1 MSKDQREIDQH
12 VLKRYEI
19 IQMLGKGA
27 YGIVWK
33 AIDKK
38 TKEQVALK
46 KIFDAFQ
53 NATDAQRTFREIMFL
68 QALKHDN
75 IITMKNVH
83 KADNDKDIYL
93 TFEYMET
100 DLHAVIRAG
109 ILEDIHKSYI
119 IYQLLKTLKYLHSGE
134 LLHRDIKPA
143 NLLLNAECH
152 MKVADFGLAR
162 SIANLEREQAAKPVL
177 TDYIATRWYRAPEIL
192 LGSTRY
198 TKGVDMW
205 SIGCILGELLAG
217 KPMFPGTSTMNQL
230 ERIIAVTGAPTKSD
244 IVAIN
249 SPFAETMLE
258 NLPEVRTKD
267 LGQMFPK
274 ATTDA
279 LDMMR
284 KLLYFNPTKRLDSD
298 SGLKHP
304 FVSMFHDPHHET
316 VCPAAV
322 TIPFDDDTKYSVQ
335 EYRDKLYNEISK
347 RKREL
352 RKEKEKQREQ
362 RDRDRRS
369 SRDGAHHGAHER
381 RQGSRTESH
390 GHRSSAY

>member
-1 MSKDQREIDQH
+1 MSKDQREIDPH
-12 VLKRYEI
+12 VLKRYQV

-27 YGIVWK
+27 YGIVWL
-33 AIDKK
+33 AMDTKK
-38 TKEQVALK
+38 KERVALK

-68 QALKHDN
+68 QSVKHDN

-119 IYQLLKTLKYLHSGE
+119 VYQLLKTLKYLHSGE

-152 MKVADFGLAR
+152 VKVADFGLAR
-162 SIANLEREQAAKPVL
+162 SIANLDKDQAAKPVL

-192 LGSTRY
+192 LGSTKY

-230 ERIIAVTGAPTKSD
+230 ERIIAVTGVPSKAD
-244 IVAIN
+244 IAAIN
-249 SPFAETMLE
+249 SPFAETMID
-258 NLPEVRTKD
+258 NLPPVPNRSLSDIYPRASAE
-267 LGQMFPK
+267 
-274 ATTDA
+274 AI
-279 LDMMR
+279 DMMR
-284 KLLYFNPTKRLDSD
+284 KLLYFNPSRRLNAEEA
-298 SGLKHP
+298 LKHP
-304 FVSMFHDPHHET
+304 FVSMFHDPNSEPT
-316 VCPAAV
+316 CAGPI
-322 TIPFDDDTKYSVQ
+322 TIAFDDYTKYSIH
-335 EYRDKLYNEISK
+335 EYRDKLYYEVSK

-352 RKEKEKQREQ
+352 KRDKDASRAHRRES
-362 RDRDRRS
+362 RESRHGAERSERRS
-369 SRDGAHHGAHER
+369 SKEHR
-381 RQGSRTESH
+381 R
-390 GHRSSAY
+390 

>member
-1 MSKDQREIDQH
+1 MSKDQREIDPH

-68 QALKHDN
+68 QKLKHDN
-75 IITMKNVH
+75 IITMRNVH

-119 IYQLLKTLKYLHSGE
+119 IYQLLKTLKYLHTGE

-162 SIANLEREQAAKPVL
+162 SVANLEKEQAAKPVL

-192 LGSTRY
+192 LGSTKY

-205 SIGCILGELLAG
+205 SVGCILGELLAG

-230 ERIIAVTGAPTKSD
+230 ERIIAVTGQPHKTD
-244 IVAIN
+244 IQAIN

-258 NLPEVRTKD
+258 NLPQIHCRD
-267 LGQMFPK
+267 LAQVFPK
-274 ATTDA
+274 ASADA
-279 LDMMR
+279 IDMMR
-284 KLLYFNPTKRLDSD
+284 KLLYFNPERRLTAEQ
-298 SGLKHP
+298 GLKHP
-304 FVSMFHDPHHET
+304 FVNMFHDPHQEPP
-316 VCPAAV
+316 CPAPV
-322 TIPFDDDTKYSVQ
+322 TIPFDDDTKYSVG
-335 EYRDKLYNEISK
+335 EYREKLYTEISQ
-347 RKREL
+347 RKRQL
-352 RKEKEKQREQ
+352 RREKERQRGERETRQ
-362 RDRDRRS
+362 RRD
-369 SRDGAHHGAHER
+369 SRDGAGHQGER
-381 RQGSRTESH
+381 RRTDSH
-390 GHRSSAY
+390 GHHPSRGY

>member
-1 MSKDQREIDQH
+1 MSKDQREIDPH
-12 VLKRYEI
+12 VLKRYQI

-27 YGIVWK
+27 YGIVWL
-33 AIDKK
+33 AMDTKK
-38 TKEQVALK
+38 KEKVALK

-68 QALKHDN
+68 QSVKHEN

-152 MKVADFGLAR
+152 VKVADFGLAR
-162 SIANLEREQAAKPVL
+162 SIANLDKDQAAKPVL

-192 LGSTRY
+192 LGSTKY

-230 ERIIAVTGAPTKSD
+230 ERIIAVTGIPTKGD
-244 IVAIN
+244 IASIG
-249 SPFAETMLE
+249 SSFTESMLE
-258 NLPEVRTKD
+258 NLSPVATKSLTD
-267 LGQMFPK
+267 MYPK
-274 ATTDA
+274 ASPEAIDLMKKLLCFNPSRRLTADDA
-279 LDMMR
+279 LR
-284 KLLYFNPTKRLDSD
+284 
-298 SGLKHP
+298 HP
-304 FVSMFHDPHHET
+304 FVSMFHDASQEP
-316 VCPAAV
+316 VCPGPI
-322 TIPFDDDTKYSVQ
+322 TIPFDDYTKYTVH
-335 EYRDKLYNEISK
+335 EYRDKLYYEVSK

-352 RKEKEKQREQ
+352 KRDKAH
-362 RDRDRRS
+362 RDRDRRE
-369 SRDGAHHGAHER
+369 SREHHGDR
-381 RQGSRTESH
+381 RASSKTEGH
-390 GHRSSAY
+390 GHRAHRSSAAN